1 MYSLTLSPSFPDI
14 YHTSLSKL
22 LDTKISIA
30 GAFVLK
36 NSLLASY
43 LPVVKKAVKILF
55 LLDAAINLL
64 TGRPI
69 FFANHPAKQFPKFP
83 LGTQKFT

>member
-1 MYSLTLSPSFPDI
+1 MWLWCFKQYQKETGDQTKTILLSTASPSFPDI

-36 NSLLASY
+36 NSLFASY
-43 LPVVKKAVKILF
+43 LPVVKKIVKS
-55 LLDAAINLL
+55 
-64 TGRPI
+64 
-69 FFANHPAKQFPKFP
+69 
-83 LGTQKFT
+83 